1 VRLLEPGIACL
12 VFPIHADPAFC
23 LRYLAEGARRSLDK
37 ATEFDQLASAIE
49 QAFAWTQEQPDTDRS
64 GAH

>member
-1 VRLLEPGIACL
+1 
-12 VFPIHADPAFC
+12 
-23 LRYLAEGARRSLDK
+23 LRYLAEGARRFLDK